1 MNRVA
6 KFAVVSAF
14 SSLALAG
21 VSRAASLGMDTPEG
35 ISQTLRTFHSTNFD
49 VQQVYDHGDRN
60 DLGGPLP
67 FEGVSPQDVH
77 MIQASIEANKPLT
90 RQLGQ
95 EGVAVRN
102 IVNADQ
108 AADGSVTFYVQ

>member
-1 MNRVA
+1 
-6 KFAVVSAF
+6 
-14 SSLALAG
+14 
-21 VSRAASLGMDTPEG
+21 
-35 ISQTLRTFHSTNFD
+35 
-49 VQQVYDHGDRN
+49 
-60 DLGGPLP
+60 
-67 FEGVSPQDVH
+67 